1 MKRNKKKISYNRLL
15 EIARKMHLE
24 IFLMTSNEEEVYNRI
39 GLTPE
44 ENAILGYCRYEF
56 KEEKDVKNV

>member
-1 MKRNKKKISYNRLL
+1 MKEIPYDRLL
-15 EIARKMHLE
+15 YLAKKMHLE

-44 ENAILGYCRYEF
+44 ENAILGYSGTYEF
-56 KEEKDVKNV
+56 KPKEDNNEN

>member
-1 MKRNKKKISYNRLL
+1 MKEISYDRLL
-15 EIARKMHLE
+15 YLARKMHLE

-44 ENAILGYCRYEF
+44 ENAILGYSGVYKF
-56 KEEKDVKNV
+56 KTKEDNNEN

>member
-1 MKRNKKKISYNRLL
+1 MKEISYDRLL
-15 EIARKMHLE
+15 YLARKMYLE

-56 KEEKDVKNV
+56 KENKGDEENGIR